1 MKCII
6 FKNQKKVLFLTTE
19 PQKLRGLVLYFFV
32 EIILKVTDKIKLKT
46 SIIRITVLSLK
57 TVIKSCKHKLYVLI
71 RN

>member
-1 MKCII
+1 M
-6 FKNQKKVLFLTTE
+6 LFLTTE

-57 TVIKSCKHKLYVLI
+57 TVIKSYKHKLYVLR